1 MNLTTKATMSS
12 LEMVDF
18 INSTREEGS
27 AILAHSDFLKKV
39 PLVLKGDEGNFS
51 SIYLDSMNREKPCYK
66 FPKREAML
74 MAMSYSCTLQAKVYD
89 HMEKLEKALSLKSPT
104 APTQEP
110 FALEIA
116 QRNFSAAKIL
126 AEAFGLEGNAALL
139 SADAVTKQIT
149 GISPMDIL
157 GITHLV
163 KKVQERDLTPTE
175 IGKLLVPEASARA
188 VNLRLMQAGLQYK
201 KGEVWF
207 PTEEGSKYSVLLDTR
222 KKHSDGTM
230 IVQLKWNLSIKDLI

>member
-18 INSTREEGS
+18 INATREEG
-27 AILAHSDFLKKV
+27 AVELRHDNFMAKV
-39 PLVLKGDEGNFS
+39 PKVLGEDQSPKFLGDYTDSKGRT
-51 SIYLDSMNREKPCYK
+51 YKCYN

-74 MAMSYSCTLQAKVYD
+74 MAMSYSCKLQAKVYD
-89 HMEKLEKALSLKSPT
+89 HMEKLEKTLSMKSPNT
-104 APTQEP
+104 PSQEP
-110 FALEIA
+110 FALEIT
-116 QRNFSAAKIL
+116 QRNFIAAKIL

-188 VNLRLMQAGLQYK
+188 
-201 KGEVWF
+201 
-207 PTEEGSKYSVLLDTR
+207 
-222 KKHSDGTM
+222 
-230 IVQLKWNLSIKDLI
+230 

>member
-12 LEMVDF
+12 LEIAALTGKEHKNVMRDIKVML
-18 INSTREEGS
+18 EELGGELS
-27 AILAHSDFLKKV
+27 FEHS
-39 PLVLKGDEGNFS
+39 
-51 SIYLDSMNREKPCYK
+51 YLSEQNKELPCYSL
-66 FPKREAML
+66 PKRECLILVSGYNIKMRA
-74 MAMSYSCTLQAKVYD
+74 AIIDRWQ
-89 HMEKLEKALSLKSPT
+89 ELEVQVKSPPRVST
-104 APTQEP
+104 VEEQLP
-110 FALEIA
+110 LELT

-175 IGKLLVPEASARA
+175 IGKLLIPEASARA

-230 IVQLKWNLSIKDLI
+230 IVQLKWNSSIKDLI